1 MQKQSI
7 KHITFVRF
15 SQIFLLAIITIV
27 IVMFLAYREFFRV
40 SVENKALEIST
51 VIKAGLTSHMKA
63 GIMDKRDYFLNEIK
77 NINDINSIS
86 IVRGDAVNKQF
97 GTSTHSVDSNN
108 ISLKALSD
116 LKEPYFEWNNS
127 QGIVKA
133 IIPYR
138 ASASGKLNCLQCHIA
153 KDGEVLGAL
162 ELEMDIKSY
171 QNLTTNYGYVFI
183 GMLLFFALLIILNI
197 FNFMERY
204 IAKPLAKIVLDG
216 EHAYLH
222 NSSIDVAKYEVKELV
237 KLAINLNDFNHDIM
251 DKEEEI
257 EETLR
262 ETMLAMGEIE
272 DIRSS
277 ETRNHT
283 KRVSKLCGLIAKA
296 HGLSEE
302 EVNLIILTSPLHD
315 IGKIGI
321 SDAILLKPGKL
332 TEDEYEIMKTH
343 AELGFNVLR
352 HSERIVLKTA
362 ADIAHSHHEKYDG
375 SGYPQGI
382 KGEEIPLF
390 ARIVAIVD
398 VLDAL
403 LCKRIYKEAWKTQD
417 VYEHITQQSGK
428 HFDPRLARIV
438 LDNFDEYVKVVEDMS
453 VKEERE

>member
-352 HSERIVLKTA
+352 HSERVVLKTA

-438 LDNFDEYVKVVEDMS
+438 LDNFDEYAKVIEDMS
-453 VKEERE
+453 VKVERE